1 MQVWMRRLGIALV
14 ALALAAPLAHAQSQ
28 TGSITGVVTDTSGAV
43 LPGVTVSVSGET
55 LIGGV
60 QTQVTGVKGGY
71 RFDRL
76 PPGSYDV
83 KFELQGFKTVQQTGI
98 QISALFVA
106 TVNIKLSVGSVSET
120 LTVTGEAPTID
131 TKSNVQQTV
140 MNQALLEGIPTGRDP
155 WSVAKIVPGMQVST
169 YDVGGT
175 QGMQQSSLSV
185 HGSNTND
192 VNYNIDGASINWP
205 GGGGGATMA
214 YFDQGMFSEVNYT
227 TSAIPAEQLVG
238 GVAINMVTKEAGN
251 KWRGSARYYYANDS
265 MQGDNTGGANLTKW
279 GFLGSPIT
287 RLYDFNFGGG
297 GAIVKDKLWVN
308 GEVRDWSV
316 NTLTNAK
323 NADGSRAVDDN
334 TIRNYFVKGV
344 WQAAANHKFSFS
356 YTYDNKVRAHR
367 RNTPPDFVPDIA
379 ALHQNNPA
387 SIYQGKYT
395 GIFNKAV
402 YESAFSVMS
411 GQTSYLYQDGTNGAI
426 RVVDNTLSTANYA
439 AQYHEEN
446 PNSKLTW
453 NNVVSYTTTKGL
465 GDHLFKA
472 GVQYTRL
479 RYEQTYTVNGDMYL
493 EYNNGVPTQ
502 VREWNTPAY
511 NLNLEHSLGIFAQDS
526 WTIGNKLTL
535 NYGLRFDT
543 NKGTI
548 PAQSSPAG
556 TFVGARSVAESNP
569 VDQKL
574 AVWRFGMSYDPAGD
588 GRTAIKAS
596 YSRYGTQIG
605 VDRVTNVNPFEFTS
619 QTCPWTD
626 LNGDGMAQANEI
638 GACSGFSTKS
648 VNYARSNGPK
658 WPYPMRSPRASSGSS
673 PAGCGWA

>member
-479 RYEQTYTVNGDMYL
+479 RYEQTYTVNGDMYPRVQQRRADAGA
-493 EYNNGVPTQ
+493 GVEHARLQPQPGALARHLRPGLLDDRQQADAELRAALRHQQGDDPGAVEPGRHVRRRAVGRRVEPGRPEARRVALRHVVRSGRRRPDGDQGELQPLRHADRRRPRDQRQPVRVHEPDLPLDRPQRGRHGPGERDRRLLGLLDQ
-502 VREWNTPAY
+502 V
-511 NLNLEHSLGIFAQDS
+511 GQ
-526 WTIGNKLTL
+526 
-535 NYGLRFDT
+535 LR
-543 NKGTI
+543 
-548 PAQSSPAG
+548 PVQRPE
-556 TFVGARSVAESNP
+556 VA
-569 VDQKL
+569 VL
-574 AVWRFGMSYDPAGD
+574 R
-588 GRTAIKAS
+588 
-596 YSRYGTQIG
+596 
-605 VDRVTNVNPFEFTS
+605 
-619 QTCPWTD
+619 
-626 LNGDGMAQANEI
+626 
-638 GACSGFSTKS
+638 
-648 VNYARSNGPK
+648 
-658 WPYPMRSPRASSGSS
+658 
-673 PAGCGWA
+673 